1 MYLSL
6 FRDNL
11 QEECLKI
18 IKIEQRNQIR
28 MNK

>member
-6 FRDNL
+6 LRDNL

-18 IKIEQRNQIR
+18 IKIEQQNQIR